1 MEDNEFEKGDI
12 HKQHNM
18 KLSDVMTSTQDQR
31 VKLESEFAKQARSTN
46 RIVQELEVRVKQLTE
61 EVANE
66 AKVSRHFQRCHVV
79 VVVVVYRIEH
89 VSSKRK
95 QIWSRKFNLSDTN

>member
-1 MEDNEFEKGDI
+1 MEDNDYEKGDI
-12 HKQHNM
+12 HKQHSK
-18 KLSDVMTSTQDQR
+18 KLSDVMNSTQDQR

-66 AKVSRHFQRCHVV
+66 AKVTHKLEV
-79 VVVVVYRIEH
+79 
-89 VSSKRK
+89 
-95 QIWSRKFNLSDTN
+95 